1 MVDGSVT
8 VWGTSAFSLN
18 TIIMSCFMV
27 KLNSNRKLPVHCEE
41 ENYFWSRTWK
51 YHRTNKVETVDEKR
65 TTDHNR
71 NDCWQQTSWQADM
84 FSLPVTYYAYSRTHA
99 NISVIRFVA
108 SLLVSFADVFR
119 DVTHRS
125 HATLSQVLR
134 NVQKTAAM
142 ETTPLGI
149 VQLWFHVQGCK

>member
-1 MVDGSVT
+1 
-8 VWGTSAFSLN
+8 
-18 TIIMSCFMV
+18 
-27 KLNSNRKLPVHCEE
+27 
-41 ENYFWSRTWK
+41 
-51 YHRTNKVETVDEKR
+51 
-65 TTDHNR
+65 
-71 NDCWQQTSWQADM
+71 M
-84 FSLPVTYYAYSRTHA
+84 FYLPVTYYAYSRTHA

-149 VQLWFHVQGCK
+149 VQL